1 MQDYCNG
8 AESFIN
14 YTLSN
19 PKNISGGGIRCSYKR
34 CKNKKFLDLDVVT
47 IQLLQKSFMEKY
59 LWLFAYEKSY
69 VPYEIMVERM
79 TDLTSSSRNIHGV
92 VVDYSNLY
100 RSMMMDAM
108 RMNQVMQVNVQM

>member
-1 MQDYCNG
+1 
-8 AESFIN
+8 
-14 YTLSN
+14 
-19 PKNISGGGIRCSYKR
+19 
-34 CKNKKFLDLDVVT
+34 
-47 IQLLQKSFMEKY
+47 
-59 LWLFAYEKSY
+59 
-69 VPYEIMVERM
+69 MVERM